1 VGPVSNPA
9 EGSASVRAFPA
20 VADRWRKSRQC
31 REDVVEAG
39 LVLAVCDWGF
49 CVYRQEHS
57 VCLVPTASASNRLR
71 QALGALTSGVSAR
84 THHGQ
89 CAVSVG
95 AGVQELLLSLSSRR
109 ARVPSRAATAA
120 HSLIAP
126 SQISVTTPDRTR
138 HLEGAGTQARSAN
151 DSPRRSLVFCCLY
164 PRARAL
170 SSPGCLWPQ
179 SSYDSTWVPPTPPP
193 SIRKVFLVP
202 GELILLGQLFGHD
215 A

>member
-95 AGVQELLLSLSSRR
+95 AGVQELPLSLSSRR

-126 SQISVTTPDRTR
+126 SQTSVTTPDRTR

-151 DSPRRSLVFCCLY
+151 DSPRRSL
-164 PRARAL
+164 
-170 SSPGCLWPQ
+170 SSVAYIREHERCRRPVAFGHNPAMIRPGCRPRLLPPFGKYF
-179 SSYDSTWVPPTPPP
+179 SY
-193 SIRKVFLVP
+193 R
-202 GELILLGQLFGHD
+202 
-215 A
+215 AN